1 MADDAPAMI
10 DRANNIYVAPVRHHS
25 PACAWHLRAL
35 VEAVAPS
42 AILIEGP
49 VDFEPLIPSLTD
61 PATRTPVAI
70 VAISDRGDGAPAE
83 RRAVSYFPFCSHSP
97 EYVAVHLAHARGIPA
112 RFIDLPSQDRAMT
125 GEADRDGAHL
135 IDEKVFNS
143 SAYVKA
149 LMAALR
155 CRDGNEVWDHL
166 FETRFARG
174 DWVPFFADVGLYCQ
188 HLRDCTATS
197 VMEADG
203 TLAREVQMRACI
215 AEARAAHDGPIVVVV
230 GGFHAAAV
238 LDGTVKPGK
247 PVAAKGQPS
256 AYVIR
261 YGNRQLNALSGYAAG
276 LPLPAYYESVW
287 NHAAAGNP
295 FDAVA
300 TELITGFSVH
310 LRTSLPAFAPP
321 IPVLAATLESASRLA
336 TLRGRPGPLRDD
348 ILDACRSTLL
358 KGEEGGDGH
367 PLIAELMAWMTGS
380 ALGDVPASAG
390 SPPLVEAARAQGRT
404 FGFIVTDGERRNREF
419 DIYRNEKHRRASQ
432 FLHAMTFLETD
443 FGRRMSG
450 PDLRSGVDLDRLHE
464 TWSVAW
470 SPLVEARLIELSA
483 LADRVATAVVAVI
496 ANKVQALHASGK
508 GHDAVA
514 AIDLFVVACQAGV
527 AREMGGTLSAI
538 ADEVANDP
546 SLENIAAALRDLIG
560 LWRNRGLLGIEDDGA
575 IEMLMTG
582 VWRRALHLVP
592 DLAHASEDG
601 VTSALSALTILREA
615 MELAA
620 GEIAAIDSSLFDEAI
635 ADLVVKAEQ
644 PALSGAIHALACL
657 SGHVTPEELGARA
670 AGGLSGA
677 YVNASD
683 KAAFLRGVIAISREL
698 IWGIPA
704 LVTDIDG
711 VMAGLDDDGF
721 VALLPHLR
729 LAFGQ
734 LDPREIDRL
743 AQLIAER
750 RGGAATDLAGNFSIP
765 ESEIAAMLAV
775 DRGVAREL
783 ALAGLA

>member
-1 MADDAPAMI
+1 MSDPARRI
-10 DRANNIYVAPVRHHS
+10 HVAPVRHHS
-25 PACAWHLRAL
+25 PACAWHLRAM
-35 VEAVAPS
+35 VEAVSPA

-49 VDFEPLIPSLTD
+49 VDFDPLIPSLTD

-70 VAISDRGDGAPAE
+70 VAISERSETGSAE

-97 EYVAVHLAHARGIPA
+97 EFVAVQMAHARGIPA
-112 RFIDLPSQDRAMT
+112 RFIDLPSKDRHMT
-125 GEADRDGAHL
+125 GEAEGDGALL
-135 IDEKVFNS
+135 IDEKAFNS
-143 SAYVKA
+143 SSYVKA

-155 CRDGNEVWDHL
+155 CRDGNEVWDQL
-166 FETRFARG
+166 FETRIASG
-174 DWVPFFADVGLYCQ
+174 HWQSFFADVGLYCQ
-188 HLRDCTATS
+188 HLRDCTSAS

-203 TLAREVQMRACI
+203 TLAREAQMRACV
-215 AEARAAHDGPIVVVV
+215 AEERAAHDGPIIVVV

-238 LDGTVKPGK
+238 LQSDAEDAKPLK
-247 PVAAKGQPS
+247 PKGQGA

-276 LPLPAYYESVW
+276 LPLPAYYEAVW
-287 NHAAAGNP
+287 KNAAAEKP

-300 TELITGFSVH
+300 HEVIAGFSAH
-310 LRTSLPAFAPP
+310 LRTSLPGFAPS
-321 IPVLAATLESASRLA
+321 IPVLAAALESASRLA
-336 TLRGRPGPLRDD
+336 SLRGRPGPLRDD

-358 KGEEGGDGH
+358 KGEEGGDQH
-367 PLIAELMAWMTGS
+367 PLMAELMAWMTGS
-380 ALGDVPASAG
+380 ALGNVPASAG

-432 FLHAMTFLETD
+432 FLHAMAFLETD

-483 LADRVATAVVAVI
+483 LADRVGAAVVAVI
-496 ANKVQALHASGK
+496 GKKVDALHEDGK

-514 AIDLFVVACQAGV
+514 AIDLFVIACQAGV
-527 AREMGGTLSAI
+527 ARELGAVLPAI
-538 ADEVANDP
+538 ADEVVNDP

-560 LWRNRGLLGIEDDGA
+560 LWRNRTLLGIDDDGT
-575 IEMLMTG
+575 IETLMTG
-582 VWRRALHLVP
+582 TWRRALHLVP
-592 DLAHASEDG
+592 DLAHSSEDG
-601 VTSALSALTILREA
+601 VTSALSALIILREA

-620 GEIAAIDSSLFDEAI
+620 GEIATIDSAPFDEAI
-635 ADLVVKAEQ
+635 ADLVVRAEQ
-644 PALSGAIHALACL
+644 PALSGAIHAIACL
-657 SGHVTPEELGARA
+657 SGHVTPEQLGHRA
-670 AGGLSGA
+670 AGGLYGA

-750 RGGAATDLAGNFSIP
+750 RGGAAVDLAGNFSIP